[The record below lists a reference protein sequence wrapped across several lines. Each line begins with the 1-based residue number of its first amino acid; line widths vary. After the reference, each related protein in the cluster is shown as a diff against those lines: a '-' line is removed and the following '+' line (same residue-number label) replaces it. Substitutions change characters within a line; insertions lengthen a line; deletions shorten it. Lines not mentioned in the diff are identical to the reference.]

1 MKNNLLLTISLGAF
15 AISTYSQTGLLGSYS
30 FNGNAN
36 DVSGNGNNGVING
49 ATLTADRF
57 GNPNSAYS
65 FNGINS
71 YIDIGNNYSY
81 SSHSFSCWARRDSA
95 SGNMLVSKINNGPYD
110 LQNSEYSINVFTVG
124 SGTAWNSVHS
134 TSSTVDYSQWNCF
147 VATYNSLT
155 NTAKLYINGVAD
167 SAVVGI
173 YSDVINTPTYIGARP
188 FWSGT
193 AGPAFFFAGAIDEVN
208 IYNRVLTQHEVD
220 SLCPSI
226 STGITNFKSQ
236 DLSIFPN
243 PFSRQTTLQT
253 DIPLNNA
260 IINIYNYLGQS
271 VTEIKNINSQTVVIP
286 RNNLVSGVYFIQ
298 LTANNEIYT
307 EKIIITDKQ

>member
-1 MKNNLLLTISLGAF
+1 MKYKLLIAIQF
-15 AISTYSQTGLLGSYS
+15 AISLTGFSQTGLLGSYP

-36 DVSGNGNNGVING
+36 DVSGNGNNGTISG

-57 GNPNSAYS
+57 GNLNSAYL

-71 YIDIGNNYSY
+71 YIDLGNNLNY

-124 SGTAWNSVHS
+124 SGTAWNNVNS
-134 TSSTVDYSQWNCF
+134 TASTVDYSQWNCF
-147 VATYNSLT
+147 VATYNAST
-155 NTAKLYINGVAD
+155 GMAKLYTNGVAD
-167 SAVVGI
+167 SVVVGI

-188 FWSGT
+188 YWVGSG
-193 AGPAFFFAGAIDEVN
+193 GPAFFFAGAIDEVN

-226 STGITNFKSQ
+226 TTSIPKLESNE
-236 DLSIFPN
+236 LNIFPN
-243 PFSRQTTLQT
+243 PFSSTCLIIT
-253 DIPLNNA
+253 DKILKSA
-260 IINIYNYLGQS
+260 SLTIYNSYGQQ
-271 VTEIKNINSQTVVIP
+271 VRNINNIQGQTIQLQ
-286 RNNLVSGVYFIQ
+286 RDNLPTGIYFIQ
-298 LTANNEIYT
+298 LVQDNILITSK
-307 EKIIITDKQ
+307 KIIITD